1 MIFLSFSIILTVA
14 FSLWFLNRT
23 QYGTLQVQYKS
34 NSSDIN
40 MIDLTD
46 TEFRTMKSLCFIII
60 ILGIYPELY
69 LDLIRDDTSFMLS
82 WMLNN

>member
-1 MIFLSFSIILTVA
+1 
-14 FSLWFLNRT
+14 
-23 QYGTLQVQYKS
+23 
-34 NSSDIN
+34 

-82 WMLNN
+82 